1 MQGGNWNSSLSHKFS
16 VLCLHKFPHSELD
29 LNKHIEIRTK
39 VEIIKWKQEMK
50 SIQNELSLCA
60 ANGKIFN
67 YTLDWIPWFC
77 CEFSSS
83 MRTLLPKCVDFGAQN
98 IHPAKLYFF

>member
-1 MQGGNWNSSLSHKFS
+1 MRGGNWNSSLSHKFS
-16 VLCLHKFPHSELD
+16 VLCLHSELD

-50 SIQNELSLCA
+50 SIQNELLLCA
-60 ANGKIFN
+60 ANGNIFN

-77 CEFSSS
+77 CECSSS
-83 MRTLLPKCVDFGAQN
+83 MRTLLFKCVDFGAQN
-98 IHPAKLYFF
+98 IP